1 MIDVTD
7 DHAFHLY
14 NQKISYICALL
25 PNGQLGHLYFGPRL
39 SLTTADLTYL
49 SQGSSPFAWMANFSD
64 DQPFAL
70 GDAQQEYPVYGTGDF
85 RQGSLS
91 VTQADAPVYPNFVFK
106 DYQVSH
112 TKMRNLHHPT
122 SFGNP
127 ALTDVLTIHLE
138 DETAQLLLT
147 LQYTIFSDS
156 ATVVRAATLTNQ
168 GAEPVMIERM
178 LSGALNLPLG
188 RYDVVHLS
196 GNWAKERHIQT
207 QPLTQGTF
215 SVESLR
221 GASSHEQNPFVAL
234 HAAGQPFAVGDA
246 YGANLVYSGNFL
258 DSIEVN
264 EWDQTRLLAGIH
276 PASFSWRLDPKTS
289 FTTPEVVL
297 SFSSAGL
304 AGLSQVN
311 QRFVARH
318 IIDPQWRQKPRPVV
332 LNSWEATYFDLNEQ
346 KLLHLAKLGRQ
357 VGVDC
362 FVLDDGWFGTRDND
376 LSSLGDWFT
385 NKHKFP
391 DGLGHFAEEI
401 HSLGL
406 QFGLWFEP
414 EMVSPR
420 SQFFQEHPD
429 WVVRPKRGRMSIT
442 RHQYVLDFSNPAVV
456 NNIFAQMQRVITETK
471 LDYVKWDLNRSITE
485 AYSPYLA
492 KIGHPQGEFFHRYV
506 QGVYTLYQ
514 KLLTAFPHLLIE
526 GCAGGGGR
534 FDLGILFYSP
544 QIWTSDDSDA
554 IERLAIQSGTALAYP
569 LSCMSNHVTAIPN
582 EQVGS
587 STPLATRFRVAA
599 FGILGYELDL
609 TKLDEAALA
618 AIKNQIAYYHELQP
632 LVLNGDFRLLL
643 PRQSNSQNQVAWL
656 LSDHSRKRLVLGFFR
671 VLADADS
678 RAVQYMKIPVAQPNQ
693 RYWVNG
699 HTGPV
704 SGDVLQRVGVRLPIQ
719 FNGANRQQ
727 AQLIGDYQSALLT
740 FDGVTATKTGKH
752 QPEIRKQQKV
762 GHA

>member
-1 MIDVTD
+1 
-7 DHAFHLY
+7 
-14 NQKISYICALL
+14 
-25 PNGQLGHLYFGPRL
+25 
-39 SLTTADLTYL
+39 
-49 SQGSSPFAWMANFSD
+49 
-64 DQPFAL
+64 
-70 GDAQQEYPVYGTGDF
+70 
-85 RQGSLS
+85 
-91 VTQADAPVYPNFVFK
+91 
-106 DYQVSH
+106 
-112 TKMRNLHHPT
+112 
-122 SFGNP
+122 
-127 ALTDVLTIHLE
+127 
-138 DETAQLLLT
+138 
-147 LQYTIFSDS
+147 
-156 ATVVRAATLTNQ
+156 
-168 GAEPVMIERM
+168 MIERM
-178 LSGALNLPLG
+178 LSGALNLPQG

-234 HAAGQPFAVGDA
+234 RAAGQPFAVGDA

-391 DGLGHFAEEI
+391 DGLGHFAGEI

-582 EQVGS
+582 EQVGR

-618 AIKNQIAYYHELQP
+618 AIKNQIAYYHKLQP

-740 FDGVTATKTGKH
+740 FDGVTATKTDKH

-762 GHA
+762 GYA

>member
-1 MIDVTD
+1 MIDVINNQ
-7 DHAFHLY
+7 AFHLH
-14 NQKISYICALL
+14 NDQISYICALL

-39 SLTTADLTYL
+39 SLTKNDLAYL
-49 SQGSSPFAWMANFSD
+49 SQGPSPFAWMANFSD
-64 DQPFAL
+64 DQEFAL

-91 VTQADAPVYPNFVFK
+91 VTQDDMPIYPNFVFK
-106 DYQVSH
+106 DDQLTH
-112 TKMRNLHHPT
+112 TKTRDLHHPT

-138 DETAQLLLT
+138 DKTAQLLLT
-147 LQYTIFSDS
+147 LQYTIFADS
-156 ATVVRAATLTNQ
+156 AAIVRSATLTNQ
-168 GAEPVMIERM
+168 GAAPVMIQRM
-178 LSGALNLPLG
+178 LSGVLNLPQG

-234 HAAGQPFAVGDA
+234 HAAGQPFAAGDT
-246 YGANLVYSGNFL
+246 YGANLIYSGNFL
-258 DSIEVN
+258 DSTEVN
-264 EWDQTRLLAGIH
+264 EWDQTRLLTGIH

-289 FTTPEVVL
+289 FTTPETV
-297 SFSSAGL
+297 FSYSSGGL
-304 AGLSQVN
+304 AGLAQAN

-318 IIDPQWRQKPRPVV
+318 IIDPQWRQKQRPVV
-332 LNSWEATYFDLNEQ
+332 LNSWEATYFDLNEK
-346 KLLHLAKLGRQ
+346 KLLKLAALGKQ

-391 DGLGHFAEEI
+391 DGLGHFAQEI
-401 HSLGL
+401 HAMGL

-420 SQFFQEHPD
+420 SQFFQAHPN
-429 WVVRPKRGRMSIT
+429 WVVRPKKGRISIT
-442 RHQYVLDFSNPAVV
+442 RNQYVLDFSNPAVV
-456 NNIFAQMQRVITETK
+456 NNIFEQMQKVITETN

-485 AYSPYLA
+485 AFSPYLE

-569 LSCMSNHVTAIPN
+569 LSCMSNHVTAVPN
-582 EQVGS
+582 EQVGR
-587 STPLATRFRVAA
+587 STPLVTRFRVAA

-609 TKLDEAALA
+609 TKLDARTLA
-618 AIKNQIAYYHELQP
+618 TIKAQIAYYHDLQP
-632 LVLNGDFRLLL
+632 LVLKGDFSLLL
-643 PRQSNSQNQVAWL
+643 PRQSNGQNQVAWL
-656 LSDHSRKRLVLGFFR
+656 LSAHDRKHLVLGFFR

-678 RAVQYMKIPVAQPNQ
+678 RTVQYMKVPLAKSDTPYWINQ
-693 RYWVNG
+693 
-699 HTGPV
+699 HTGPI
-704 SGDVLQRVGVRLPIQ
+704 SGDVLQRVGVRLPVQ
-719 FNGANRQQ
+719 FNGANRAQ

-740 FDGVTATKTGKH
+740 FDSVASLDHIESQQTDAD
-752 QPEIRKQQKV
+752 KQTV
-762 GHA
+762 GH

>member
-1 MIDVTD
+1 MIDVINNQ
-7 DHAFHLY
+7 AFHLH
-14 NQKISYICALL
+14 NDQISYICALL

-39 SLTTADLTYL
+39 SLTKNDLAYL
-49 SQGSSPFAWMANFSD
+49 SQGPSPFAWMANFSD
-64 DQPFAL
+64 DQEFAL

-91 VTQADAPVYPNFVFK
+91 VTQDDMPIYPNFVFK
-106 DYQVSH
+106 DDQLTH
-112 TKMRNLHHPT
+112 TKTRDLHHPT

-138 DETAQLLLT
+138 DKTAQLLLT
-147 LQYTIFSDS
+147 LQYTIFADS
-156 ATVVRAATLTNQ
+156 AAIVRSATLTNQ
-168 GAEPVMIERM
+168 GAAPVMIQRM
-178 LSGALNLPLG
+178 LSGVLNL
-188 RYDVVHLS
+188 
-196 GNWAKERHIQT
+196 
-207 QPLTQGTF
+207 
-215 SVESLR
+215 
-221 GASSHEQNPFVAL
+221 
-234 HAAGQPFAVGDA
+234 
-246 YGANLVYSGNFL
+246 
-258 DSIEVN
+258 
-264 EWDQTRLLAGIH
+264 
-276 PASFSWRLDPKTS
+276 
-289 FTTPEVVL
+289 
-297 SFSSAGL
+297 
-304 AGLSQVN
+304 
-311 QRFVARH
+311 
-318 IIDPQWRQKPRPVV
+318 PQWRQKQRPVV
-332 LNSWEATYFDLNEQ
+332 LNSWEATYFDLNEK
-346 KLLHLAKLGRQ
+346 KLLKLAALGKQ

-391 DGLGHFAEEI
+391 DGLGHFAQEI
-401 HSLGL
+401 HAMGL

-420 SQFFQEHPD
+420 SQFFQVHPN
-429 WVVRPKRGRMSIT
+429 WVVRPKKGRISIT
-442 RHQYVLDFSNPAVV
+442 RNQYVLDFSNPAVV
-456 NNIFAQMQRVITETK
+456 NNIFEQMQKVITETN

-485 AYSPYLA
+485 AFSPYLE

-569 LSCMSNHVTAIPN
+569 LSCMSNHVTAVPN
-582 EQVGS
+582 EQVGR

-609 TKLDEAALA
+609 TKLDARTLA
-618 AIKNQIAYYHELQP
+618 TIKAQIAYYHALQP
-632 LVLNGDFRLLL
+632 LVLKGDFSLLL
-643 PRQSNSQNQVAWL
+643 PRQSNGQNQVAWL
-656 LSDHSRKRLVLGFFR
+656 LSAHDRKHLVLGFFR

-678 RAVQYMKIPVAQPNQ
+678 RTVQYMKVPLAKSDTP
-693 RYWVNG
+693 YWVNQ
-699 HTGPV
+699 HTGPI
-704 SGDVLQRVGVRLPIQ
+704 SGDVLQRVGVRLPVQ
-719 FNGANRQQ
+719 FNGANRAQ

-740 FDGVTATKTGKH
+740 FDSVASLDHIESQQTDAD
-752 QPEIRKQQKV
+752 KQTV
-762 GHA
+762 AH